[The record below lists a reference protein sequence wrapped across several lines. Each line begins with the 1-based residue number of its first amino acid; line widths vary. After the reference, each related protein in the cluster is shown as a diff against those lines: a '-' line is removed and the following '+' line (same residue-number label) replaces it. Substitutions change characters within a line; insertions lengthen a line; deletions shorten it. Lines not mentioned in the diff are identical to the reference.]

1 MRLDQDHATTCARS
15 AKIALTENEAQK
27 YQSQLQELFAWVK
40 QLSEVDVTAVE
51 EKSITRG
58 AYLRPDEPVTNEALS
73 NTLVAAFSQQ
83 EGHCAKVKKVL

>member
-1 MRLDQDHATTCARS
+1 MRLDQNNATTCAS
-15 AKIALTENEAQK
+15 VSKIRLTQKEAEV
-27 YQSQLQELFAWVK
+27 YQSELQELFAWVK